1 MRLALVLLAT
11 VLIAAPAQ
19 AAATK
24 VTWPEARAYGAG
36 EQIAISVKGDRKV
49 TVSVL
54 RVSARS
60 GKVMSSVVRRTLKR
74 GSVTATLERVGTY
87 AVRVDRRERTL
98 KVVAASSPAPAPAP
112 PATPPQFT
120 CVHAANVSLEATLS
134 ADRVQRGQTLPFS
147 IRNTS
152 DGCVTMGVG
161 YQLEYQAGDGQ
172 FRPVPWPLIF
182 PTIAVILQ
190 PGGVYPNSVQIP
202 ADAPLGLYRL
212 VGYTGFTEPTFE
224 VIA

>member
-11 VLIAAPAQ
+11 LLIAAPAQ

-24 VTWPEARAYGAG
+24 VTWPEARPYGAG

-49 TVSVL
+49 KVSVL
-54 RVSARS
+54 RVSAS

-74 GSVTATLERVGTY
+74 GSVTATLARAGTY

-98 KVVAASSPAPAPAP
+98 KVVAASSPAPPP
-112 PATPPQFT
+112 PATPPQFD
-120 CVHAANVSLEATLS
+120 CIHAENVSLEATLS

-161 YQLEYQAGDGQ
+161 YQLEYQSGDGQ
-172 FRPVPWPLIF
+172 WKPVPWPLIF

-190 PGGVYPNSVQIP
+190 KGGVYPNGVHIP
-202 ADAPLGLYRL
+202 ADAPLALYRL
-212 VGYTGFTEPTFE
+212 VGFTGFTEPTFE

>member
-1 MRLALVLLAT
+1 MRLALVLAAT
-11 VLIAAPAQ
+11 LLLVAPAQ
-19 AAATK
+19 AASTK

-36 EQIAISVKGDRKV
+36 EQIAISVKSDRKV

-74 GSVTATLERVGTY
+74 GSVTATLERAGTY

-112 PATPPQFT
+112 PATPPQLH

-202 ADAPLGLYRL
+202 VDAPLGLYRL
-212 VGYTGFTEPTFE
+212 VGYTGFTELTFE
-224 VIA
+224 VVA

>member
-1 MRLALVLLAT
+1 MRLALALLAT
-11 VLIAAPAQ
+11 LLIAAPAQ

-49 TVSVL
+49 KVSVL
-54 RVSARS
+54 RVSAS

-74 GSVTATLERVGTY
+74 GSVTATLARAGTY

-98 KVVAASSPAPAPAP
+98 KVVAASSPAPEP
-112 PATPPQFT
+112 PATPPQFN
-120 CVHAANVSLEATLS
+120 CVHAGSVTLEATLG

-152 DGCVTMGVG
+152 DGCVTTGVG

-172 FRPVPWPLIF
+172 WKPVPWPLIF
-182 PTIAVILQ
+182 PMIAVILQ
-190 PGGVYPNSVQIP
+190 QGGVYPNSVHIP

>member
-11 VLIAAPAQ
+11 WLIAAPAQ
-19 AAATK
+19 AASTK

-36 EQIAISVKGDRKV
+36 EQIAVSVKGDRKV
-49 TVSVL
+49 KVSVL
-54 RVSARS
+54 RVSAS

-74 GSVTATLERVGTY
+74 GSVTATLTRAGTY
-87 AVRVDRRERTL
+87 AVRVDRRERKL
-98 KVVAASSPAPAPAP
+98 NVVAAPPPAP
-112 PATPPQFT
+112 PATPPQFD
-120 CVHAANVSLEATLS
+120 CVHANTVTLEATLS

-161 YQLEYQAGDGQ
+161 YQLEYQAGDAQ
-172 FRPVPWPLIF
+172 WQPVPWPLIF
-182 PTIAVILQ
+182 PMIAVILQ
-190 PGGVYPNSVQIP
+190 KGGVYPNSVHIP

-212 VGYTGFTEPTFE
+212 VGFTGFTEPTFE
-224 VIA
+224 VVA